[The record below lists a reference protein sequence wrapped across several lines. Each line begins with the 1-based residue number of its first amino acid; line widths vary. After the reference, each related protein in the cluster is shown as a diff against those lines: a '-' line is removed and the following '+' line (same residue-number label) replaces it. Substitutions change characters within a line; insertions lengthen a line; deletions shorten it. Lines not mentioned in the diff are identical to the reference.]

1 MNNKIFIKV
10 GIVVSIIVLIYILFI
25 TFIVSPKITK
35 YLTDSETQEA
45 KAQLS
50 RITSIIKYKE
60 EILKKNKQQKIEEL
74 KKILKIY
81 QQLHII

>member
-25 TFIVSPKITK
+25 TFIVSPKITE

-50 RITSIIKYKE
+50 RIASIVKYKE
-60 EILKKNKQQKIEEL
+60 ETLKKNKQQK
-74 KKILKIY
+74 K
-81 QQLHII
+81 